1 MIVCEGSFMV
11 ATANDLR
18 RCFWYSCGEVKEI
31 EEGCL
36 LNTELR
42 ATFPLNRP
50 I

>member
-1 MIVCEGSFMV
+1 MIVCEGTLMV
-11 ATANDLR
+11 ATATVLR
-18 RCFWYSCGEVKEI
+18 RCFWYSCVEVKKI
-31 EEGCL
+31 EAGCL